1 MRRGFL
7 LLPILLLAFSCAS
20 SPEKERASYAPP
32 PPPQTPLDRK
42 LSGMPS
48 QELPI
53 TAPVDPERL
62 DKCTR
67 YLLFTD
73 QYVSAADY
81 PDAEDTL
88 KEAKKYCSPDDP
100 RLNYMEAIL
109 ADNNEEK
116 EKAYRLYYKA
126 ALGYIKEGK
135 MEQAFKCYS
144 GMISINP
151 EGKEVKELKR
161 YFEDEDY

>member
-7 LLPILLLAFSCAS
+7 LLPILLLSFSCAS
-20 SPEKERASYAPP
+20 SPEKERASYTPP

-53 TAPVDPERL
+53 TAPVDPEKL

-88 KEAKKYCSPDDP
+88 KEAKNYCSPDDP

-144 GMISINP
+144 GMVSINP

>member
-1 MRRGFL
+1 
-7 LLPILLLAFSCAS
+7 
-20 SPEKERASYAPP
+20 
-32 PPPQTPLDRK
+32 
-42 LSGMPS
+42 MPS

-53 TAPVDPERL
+53 TAPVDPKKL